1 MWELIDLLKRE
12 LAVIIVG
19 ATPIFELRGAIPLGV
34 SMGFTPIQSTILSII
49 GNILPIPFLLL
60 LLKPIFKFLR
70 RYDKFDRIIEWIEN
84 RTLRRSKRMK
94 KYTLLGLYL
103 LVAVPLPTTGA
114 YTGSLAASLFNIRF
128 KFAFP
133 TIVAGVIT
141 AGVIMY
147 ILSSIGVMVLV

>member
-141 AGVIMY
+141 AGIIMY

>member
-12 LAVIIVG
+12 LAVVIVG
-19 ATPIFELRGAIPLGV
+19 ATPILELRGAIPFGL
-34 SMGFTPIQSTILSII
+34 SMGFTPIQSTILSIF
-49 GNILPIPFLLL
+49 GNIIPVPFLLL
-60 LLKPIFKFLR
+60 LLKPIFTFLR
-70 RYDKFDRIIEWIEN
+70 KYERFDKMIDWLEN
-84 RTLRRSKRMK
+84 RTLRRSKKMK

-133 TIVAGVIT
+133 TIVAGVVT
-141 AGVIMY
+141 AGIIMY
-147 ILSSIGVMVLV
+147 ILSSVGVMVFV

>member
-70 RYDKFDRIIEWIEN
+70 RYDKFDKIIEWIEN

-141 AGVIMY
+141 AGIIMY